1 MEQCALCLQ
10 DLNINSVNNL
20 EVKLKCNHKFHKMCI
35 EKHSVENNCCP
46 LCGRLLINFTFISSK
61 FEQCDYI
68 ISNSNSKYND
78 YSLINLHHYNIKCY
92 NSLLLKQSPQLWIDY
107 PDSNTL
113 LPLYC
118 IRAVCNTELVIDF
131 HLRQH
136 ILLGTYDNNTLEII
150 NNIDIDRDI
159 DIDIKNRL
167 YYYSSSASI
176 LKDKVNYNFDKNISN
191 IVVSWIYDVMIF
203 LSDKYK
209 CVYYNSLNTLIF
221 DLVIM
226 TLNET
231 LLPQFKQKSKLQTI
245 ILSSIYS
252 CLKFYKIT
260 LLDFNIDSLIDLLD
274 LSNLSDNSSNKE
286 ELNELFTIHN
296 NYLKHA
302 FIKI

>member
-10 DLNINSVNNL
+10 DLNINSVDNL

-92 NSLLLKQSPQLWIDY
+92 NPLLLKQSPQLWIDY

-150 NNIDIDRDI
+150 NNIDR

-176 LKDKVNYNFDKNISN
+176 LKDKVNYDFNKNISE

-209 CVYYNSLNTLIF
+209 CVYHNALNTLIF

-226 TLNET
+226 TLNDET
-231 LLPQFKQKSKLQTI
+231 LLQFKQKSKLQTI

-252 CLKFYKIT
+252 CCQFYKMD
-260 LLDFNIDSLIDLLD
+260 LLDFNIDSLIDLSD
-274 LSNLSDNSSNKE
+274 LSDNIANKE
-286 ELNELFTIHN
+286 ELTELFTIHN
-296 NYLKHA
+296 NYLKRA